1 VSNDI
6 VLVNVSGRNQPR
18 LLGMLTSSLGRY
30 QARIL
35 DVGEAVIHDE
45 LSLGLLVQIPGP
57 NVLQQAMDDLSVQAR
72 AIGAAIRFTP
82 ISAADYDDWV
92 AQQGKPR
99 YIVTLLTGGITAE
112 QFAAVTAIVERHG
125 LSIDGIR
132 RLSGRVPLDAHD
144 ATSRASIELML
155 RGELREPRKLKAD
168 LLSAASALVFDFS
181 IQEDT
186 VYRRNRRLVVLDMD
200 STLIQAEVIDELAKR
215 HGVGPEV
222 SAITERAMRGEI
234 DFKASFR
241 ERVALLRGLPETAL
255 REVTEQVAITDGADR
270 LISTLKHFGYRT
282 AIVSGGFVQT
292 GERLKRVLG
301 IDHVYANELDV
312 HDGHVTGLVRGEIID
327 AERKAQI
334 LRDICVRERIALA
347 QAIAIGDGAND
358 LPMLNVAGL
367 GVAFHA
373 KPMVRESA
381 NHAISNF
388 GLDSVLYLIG
398 FSDRDI
404 EQAMAGQ
411 STLDQSSLL
420 KS

>member
-45 LSLGLLVQIPGP
+45 LNLGLLVQ
-57 NVLQQAMDDLSVQAR
+57 VASHDTAQLMRDVSFQAHEL
-72 AIGAAIRFTP
+72 GAAIRFTP
-82 ISAADYDDWV
+82 ITADAYGDWV

-99 YIVTLLTGGITAE
+99 YIITLLANGITAA
-112 QFAAVTAIVERHG
+112 QFAAVTALIERHG

-132 RLSGRVPLDAHD
+132 RLSGRVPLSEHD
-144 ATSRASIELML
+144 ATTRASIELMA
-155 RGELREPRKLKAD
+155 RGELRAQRDLKAE
-168 LLSAASALVFDFS
+168 LLAAAGALVFDFS
-181 IQEDT
+181 IQQDT
-186 VYRRNRRLVVLDMD
+186 VYRRNRRLVALDMD

-215 HGVGPEV
+215 HGVGAEV
-222 SAITERAMRGEI
+222 IAITEQAMRGEI
-234 DFKASFR
+234 DFKSSFR
-241 ERVALLRGLPETAL
+241 QRVALLRGLPARVLT
-255 REVTEQVAITDGADR
+255 EVTDSVPFTDGAGR
-270 LISTLKHFGYRT
+270 LLKALKHFGYKT
-282 AIVSGGFVQT
+282 AIISGGFVQT
-292 GERLKRVLG
+292 GERLRAEFG
-301 IDHVYANELDV
+301 IDYLFANELDV
-312 HDGHVTGLVRGEIID
+312 QHGAVTGFVKGDIID
-327 AERKAQI
+327 AERKAQL
-334 LRDICVRERIALA
+334 LREICERERIAPA

-373 KPMVRESA
+373 KPVVRESA

-404 EQAMAGQ
+404 EEAMDG
-411 STLDQSSLL
+411 QSSLE